1 MTQTFTPEVGE
12 RIITQEVRKSGVW
25 NMPPKGTPIVATL
38 GETRIV
44 GRVAERISDY
54 PIIVIEVAH
63 EGTDFGQMLQYSL
76 WIKSGWTF
84 EITGEASK

>member
-12 RIITQEVRKSGVW
+12 RIITQQVRKSGVL
-25 NMPPKGTPIVATL
+25 NMPPVGTHIVATL

-44 GRVAERISDY
+44 GTVAERISAY
-54 PIIVIEVAH
+54 PVIEIVVAH
-63 EGTDFGQMLQYSL
+63 EGRDFGQMLHYSL
-76 WIKSGWTF
+76 WITSGWTF